1 MSRFLTKKPGDFLCY
16 TQSRYPDRFT
26 PFRIAANAV
35 IIYFIMR
42 TIPYPQHRTQTLIEQ
57 ALIAIFIGAVVFVS
71 AVGVFITGYQMRYA
85 GLIYPGV
92 TIGGIDVSGL
102 SADAAGAKITR
113 EINFPQ
119 QGRLLVQGE
128 GRSWFATPAEVGLFL
143 DPGATAQRAF
153 EIGRS
158 QNLVG
163 NIFEQF
169 NTWYY
174 GAHISPIMVFDQRMS
189 VSFIDAIA
197 SEVDLPVIEPA
208 LNIQGVEVMVKP
220 GQVGRYVDKD
230 ATLAL
235 LAHQVEKMQDGVIP
249 LVVREERPVIE
260 DLSGQAELARRILS
274 QPLTLVMPEDQT
286 DEKGPWTFEPDQLAA
301 LLRFERV
308 EDENSATYELSV
320 HGEPLGTFLYSISE
334 SLVRYPV
341 NTRFIFNDDT
351 RQLEVIEP
359 ATIGRNLDVYNS
371 VEMIKEK
378 LLNGEHTVP
387 LEFTYTP
394 PAVTDDMTGEQLG
407 ITELVHADASYFFGS
422 GPERIQNIRASA
434 ARFHGLLVPPGGTF
448 SMASA
453 LGDISLDNGY
463 AEALII
469 IGGRTVKG
477 VGGGICQVSTTLFR
491 TVFFGGYPIVERHP
505 HAYRVSYYEKDS
517 ANRVNP
523 RFAGLDAAVFVPLV
537 DFKFTNDTPYWL
549 LMETYL
555 NPAGSLTWKFY
566 STKDGRS
573 VTWDTTG
580 ITNVVEAP
588 KPLYKENPELPTGK
602 IRQVDWAA
610 DGADVTVYRTVT
622 RNGQVYIQDTI
633 HTNYRPW
640 QAIYEYGPGT
650 EGMPPDE
657 DEDGDE

>member
-1 MSRFLTKKPGDFLCY
+1 
-16 TQSRYPDRFT
+16 
-26 PFRIAANAV
+26 
-35 IIYFIMR
+35 MR
-42 TIPYPQHRTQTLIEQ
+42 TISHPQIRTQTLIEQ
-57 ALIAIFIGAVVFVS
+57 AIVAIFIGAVVFVS
-71 AVGVFITGYQMRYA
+71 AVAVFIAGYQMRYA
-85 GLIYPGV
+85 GQIYPGV
-92 TIGGIDVSGL
+92 TVGGIDVSGL
-102 SADAAGAKITR
+102 SADAAGAKITQ
-113 EINFPQ
+113 ELSYPE
-119 QGRLLVQGE
+119 QGRLLIQWE
-128 GRSWFATPAEVGLFL
+128 DRSWFATPAEVGLFL
-143 DPGATAQRAF
+143 DPGASARQAYA
-153 EIGRS
+153 IGRN
-158 QNLVG
+158 QNLVE
-163 NIFEQF
+163 NIVAQF
-169 NTWYY
+169 NAWHY
-174 GAHISPIMVFDQRMS
+174 GVRLSPILVFDQRMS
-189 VSFIDAIA
+189 MRFIDAIA
-197 SEVDLPVIEPA
+197 SEVDLPVIEPS
-208 LNIQGVEVMVKP
+208 LSIQGVEVKVHP
-220 GQVGRYVDKD
+220 GQVGRYVDKG

-274 QPLTLVMPEDQT
+274 QPLTLTMPEDQP
-286 DEKGPWTFEPDQLAA
+286 DQKGPWTFDPDQLAA

-308 EDENSATYELSV
+308 ENEHTATYELSV
-320 HGEPLGTFLYSISE
+320 HGEPLGTYLYSIAD

-359 ATIGRNLDVYNS
+359 AVIGRNLDVYNS
-371 VEMIKEK
+371 VELIKEK
-378 LLNGEHTVP
+378 LLNGEHSVP
-387 LEFTYTP
+387 LVFNYTP

-422 GPERIQNIRASA
+422 SPERIQNIRASA
-434 ARFHGLLVPPGGTF
+434 ARFHGLLVPPGATF

-477 VGGGICQVSTTLFR
+477 VGGGVCQVSTTLFR
-491 TVFFGGYPIVERHP
+491 TVFFAGYPIVERHP
-505 HAYRVSYYEKDS
+505 HAYRVSYYERDS
-517 ANRVNP
+517 ANRINP
-523 RFAGLDAAVFVPLV
+523 RLAGLDAAVFVPLV

-573 VTWDTTG
+573 VEWSTTG

-588 KPLYKENPELPTGK
+588 KPLYKENPELPTGR

-657 DEDGDE
+657 DENGDGE